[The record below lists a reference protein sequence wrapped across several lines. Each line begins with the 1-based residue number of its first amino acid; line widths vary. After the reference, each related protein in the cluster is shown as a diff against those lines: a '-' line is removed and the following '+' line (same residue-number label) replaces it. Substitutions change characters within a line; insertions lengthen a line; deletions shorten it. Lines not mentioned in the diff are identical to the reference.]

1 MDAARRAAVGARDRL
16 VGRLAGTAP
25 DHDMART
32 RLGAAR
38 LSGTDPLIASLL
50 PPDPRPAAVL
60 IGLTGGEEEAGILLT
75 VRAAHLRHHAG
86 QIAFP
91 GGRIE
96 AMDDGP
102 AAAAL
107 REAHEEV
114 GLDPGMVEVVGYLP
128 DQLVLTGFR
137 ITPVVARIAGPF
149 TARPDQREVQD
160 CFVMPWTQLLD
171 PRSQVEVQR
180 PILGQVL
187 SMRDIHFGSHRIWGA
202 TAGILLTLLELARE

>member
-1 MDAARRAAVGARDRL
+1 MSPARRAAGARERL
-16 VGRLAGTAP
+16 VERLAGTAP
-25 DHDMART
+25 DHDLART

-38 LSGTDPLIASLL
+38 LAGIDPLIASLL

-60 IGLTGGEEEAGILLT
+60 IALTGDGAEAGILLT

-96 AMDDGP
+96 ATDKGP

-107 REAHEEV
+107 REAEEEV
-114 GLDPGMVEVVGYLP
+114 GLDARAAEVVGYLP

-137 ITPVVARIAGPF
+137 ITPVVARITGRFSP
-149 TARPDQREVQD
+149 RPDHREVQD
-160 CFVMPWTQLLD
+160 CFVLPWERLLD
-171 PRSQVEVQR
+171 PASQVEVQR
-180 PILGQVL
+180 AILGQSL
-187 SMRDIHFGSHRIWGA
+187 TMRDIHFAGHRIWGA
-202 TAGILLTLLELARE
+202 TAGILLTVLELARE

>member
-1 MDAARRAAVGARDRL
+1 MEQALRAAFGARERL
-16 VGRLAGTAP
+16 VERLAGTAP
-25 DHDMART
+25 DHDLSRT

-38 LSGTDPLIASLL
+38 LSGTDPLIAALL

-60 IGLTGGEEEAGILLT
+60 IALTGEGAHAGILLT

-96 AMDDGP
+96 ATDEDP

-107 REAHEEV
+107 REAQEEV
-114 GLDPGMVEVVGYLP
+114 GLRPDAVDVIGYLP

-137 ITPVVARIAGPF
+137 ITPVVARISAPF
-149 TARPDQREVQD
+149 VPRPDHREVQD
-160 CFVMPWTQLLD
+160 CFVLPWMQLLD
-171 PRSQVEVQR
+171 PASQVEVQR
-180 PILGQVL
+180 PILGQTL
-187 SMRDIHFGSHRIWGA
+187 SMRDIHYREHRIWGA
-202 TAGILLTLLELARE
+202 TAGILLTLLDLVRE

>member
-1 MDAARRAAVGARDRL
+1 MKPAQLAVDRVQERL
-16 VGRLAGTAP
+16 VERLAGSAP
-25 DHDMART
+25 DHDLSRT

-38 LSGTDPLIASLL
+38 LSGTDPLIAALL

-60 IGLTGGEEEAGILLT
+60 IALTGEGAHAGILLT

-96 AMDDGP
+96 TTDENP

-107 REAHEEV
+107 REAEEEV
-114 GLDPGMVEVVGYLP
+114 GLVSGAVEVLGYLP

-137 ITPVVARIAGPF
+137 ITPVVARISDAFVP
-149 TARPDQREVQD
+149 RPDHREVQD
-160 CFVMPWTQLLD
+160 CFVLPWTQLLD
-171 PRSQVEVQR
+171 PASQVEVQR
-180 PILGQVL
+180 PILGQTL
-187 SMRDIHFGSHRIWGA
+187 SMRDIHYREHRIWGA
-202 TAGILLTLLELARE
+202 TAGILLTLLDLVRE